1 MRRRDSEHSPYR
13 KGALPQTSADCR
25 LPYVLLEIPA
35 SPSRE
40 NARYTPHSADD
51 WVRALPIGLSK
62 PGQLNRR
69 VTAGLLVFPIS
80 YIINDCIAE
89 VWGFKKARL
98 IIWSG
103 FAMNFFVVALGLI
116 AVALPAAPFWEG
128 EQHFDFVFGMAPRIV
143 VASLLAFLVGSFL
156 NAYVMSKMKVASGGR
171 NFSARAIWSTVVGET
186 ADSLIF
192 FPIAFGG
199 LIAWPELLVMMGTQI
214 VLKSLYEVIILPITI
229 RVVKAV
235 KRIDG
240 SDVYDTDISYNVL
253 KVKDI

>member
-1 MRRRDSEHSPYR
+1 MKEKVSVPFMLL
-13 KGALPQTSADCR
+13 GILFNVCLIAAN
-25 LPYVLLEIPA
+25 LLETKVIQ
-35 SPSRE
+35 
-40 NARYTPHSADD
+40 
-51 WVRALPIGLSK
+51 IGSLT
-62 PGQLNRR
+62 

-116 AVALPAAPFWEG
+116 AVAIPAAPFWEG
-128 EQHFDFVFGMAPRIV
+128 EEHFDFVFGMAPRIV
-143 VASLLAFLVGSFL
+143 AASLMAFLVGSFL
-156 NAYVMSKMKVASGGR
+156 NAYVMSKMKVASQGR

-192 FPIAFGG
+192 FPVAFGG
-199 LIAWPELLVMMGTQI
+199 IIAWKELLIMIGIQI
-214 VLKSLYEVIILPITI
+214 VLKSMYEVMILPVTI
-229 RVVKAV
+229 RVVKAI
-235 KRIDG
+235 KKIDG

-253 KVKDI
+253 KIKDI

>member
-1 MRRRDSEHSPYR
+1 
-13 KGALPQTSADCR
+13 
-25 LPYVLLEIPA
+25 
-35 SPSRE
+35 
-40 NARYTPHSADD
+40 
-51 WVRALPIGLSK
+51 
-62 PGQLNRR
+62 
-69 VTAGLLVFPIS
+69 
-80 YIINDCIAE
+80 
-89 VWGFKKARL
+89 
-98 IIWSG
+98 
-103 FAMNFFVVALGLI
+103 MNFFVVALGLI

-186 ADSLIF
+186 ADSLI
-192 FPIAFGG
+192 
-199 LIAWPELLVMMGTQI
+199 AWPELLVMMGTQI

>member
-1 MRRRDSEHSPYR
+1 MKEKVSVPFMLL
-13 KGALPQTSADCR
+13 GILFNVCLIAAN
-25 LPYVLLEIPA
+25 LLETKVMQVG
-35 SPSRE
+35 SL
-40 NARYTPHSADD
+40 T
-51 WVRALPIGLSK
+51 
-62 PGQLNRR
+62 

-116 AVALPAAPFWEG
+116 AVAIPAAPFWEG
-128 EQHFDFVFGMAPRIV
+128 EEHFDFVFGMAPRIV
-143 VASLLAFLVGSFL
+143 AASLMAFLVGSFL
-156 NAYVMSKMKVASGGR
+156 NAYVMSKMKVASRGR
-171 NFSARAIWSTVVGET
+171 HFSARAILSTLAGET

-192 FPIAFGG
+192 FPVAFGG
-199 LIAWPELLVMMGTQI
+199 IIAWRELLIMMCIQI
-214 VLKSLYEVIILPITI
+214 ILKSMYEVIILPVTI
-229 RVVKAV
+229 RVVKAI
-235 KRIDG
+235 KKIDG

>member
-1 MRRRDSEHSPYR
+1 MKEKVSVPFMLL
-13 KGALPQTSADCR
+13 GILFNVCLIAAN
-25 LPYVLLEIPA
+25 LLETKVIQ
-35 SPSRE
+35 
-40 NARYTPHSADD
+40 
-51 WVRALPIGLSK
+51 IGSLT
-62 PGQLNRR
+62 
-69 VTAGLLVFPIS
+69 VTSGLLVFPIS

-116 AVALPAAPFWEG
+116 AVAIPAAPFWEG
-128 EQHFDFVFGMAPRIV
+128 EEHFDFVFGMAPRIV
-143 VASLLAFLVGSFL
+143 AASLMAFLVGSFL
-156 NAYVMSKMKVASGGR
+156 NAYVMSKMKVASQGR

-192 FPIAFGG
+192 FPVAFGG
-199 LIAWPELLVMMGTQI
+199 VIAWKELLIMMGIQI
-214 VLKSLYEVIILPITI
+214 VLKSLYEVMILPVTI
-229 RVVKAV
+229 RVVKAI
-235 KRIDG
+235 KKIDG

>member
-1 MRRRDSEHSPYR
+1 MKEKVSVPFMLL
-13 KGALPQTSADCR
+13 GILFNVCLIAAN
-25 LPYVLLEIPA
+25 LLETKVIQ
-35 SPSRE
+35 
-40 NARYTPHSADD
+40 
-51 WVRALPIGLSK
+51 IGSLT
-62 PGQLNRR
+62 

-116 AVALPAAPFWEG
+116 AVAIPAAPFWDG
-128 EQHFDFVFGMAPRIV
+128 EEHFDFVFGMAPRIV
-143 VASLLAFLVGSFL
+143 AASLMAFLVGSFL
-156 NAYVMSKMKVASGGR
+156 NAYVMSKMKVASQGR

-192 FPIAFGG
+192 FPVAFGG
-199 LIAWPELLVMMGTQI
+199 VIAWKELLIMMGIQI
-214 VLKSLYEVIILPITI
+214 VLKSLYEVMILPVTI
-229 RVVKAV
+229 RVVKAI
-235 KRIDG
+235 KKIDG
-240 SDVYDTDISYNVL
+240 SDVYDTNISYNVL

>member
-1 MRRRDSEHSPYR
+1 MKEKVSVPFMLL
-13 KGALPQTSADCR
+13 GILFNVCLIAAN
-25 LPYVLLEIPA
+25 LLETKVIQVG
-35 SPSRE
+35 SI
-40 NARYTPHSADD
+40 T
-51 WVRALPIGLSK
+51 
-62 PGQLNRR
+62 

-156 NAYVMSKMKVASGGR
+156 NAYVMSKMKVASARR